1 MVTKRKPGTLAKVG
15 KAVKNA
21 AKTVV
26 KKADEYV
33 VEPVGKALG
42 LTGKKK
48 AAPKRKTASKAAG
61 TKSSAART
69 TAAKKGTTAKKAS
82 TAKKTAAKRTTRS
95 K

>member
-1 MVTKRKPGTLAKVG
+1 MATKRKAGTLAKVG
-15 KAVKNA
+15 KAVKSA

-26 KKADEYV
+26 KKTDKYV

-48 AAPKRKTASKAAG
+48 AAPKRNTAG
-61 TKSSAART
+61 TKSAAART
-69 TAAKKGTTAKKAS
+69 TTTKKGTTAKKAS
-82 TAKKTAAKRTTRS
+82 TAKKTPAKRTTRS